1 MRKTD
6 LYGRVRNRLHYGI
19 WSDASGEKGGT
30 ETEKI
35 VLWGLDPDEDYAWI
49 WIWNSAWANAQALF
63 WWLLLRWNTS
73 KTRLPMDVELL
84 SNSFPSVYKLPNMR
98 LASFPLTKWKGMVV
112 WIGAPYRLRAV
123 RPSTRLSVCSF
134 VVFLVNLSSYVDN
147 IKMIN
152 ISAVR

>member
-1 MRKTD
+1 
-6 LYGRVRNRLHYGI
+6 
-19 WSDASGEKGGT
+19 
-30 ETEKI
+30 
-35 VLWGLDPDEDYAWI
+35 
-49 WIWNSAWANAQALF
+49 
-63 WWLLLRWNTS
+63 
-73 KTRLPMDVELL
+73 MDVELL

-152 ISAVR
+152 ISAVK